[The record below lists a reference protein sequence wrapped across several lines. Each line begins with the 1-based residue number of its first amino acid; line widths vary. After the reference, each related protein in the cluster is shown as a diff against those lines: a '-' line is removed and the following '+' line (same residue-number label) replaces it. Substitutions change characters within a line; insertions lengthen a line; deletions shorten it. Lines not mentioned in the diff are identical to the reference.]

1 MTTHQT
7 SEGLILIFTD
17 IYYKNKLSSN
27 IEKNKDNTQAIVQL
41 KLAENDFR
49 LRTLMKLHFRWNL
62 QHCYVMKS
70 LLSKFQGLDHQFIKL
85 NDIDGNELILYSS
98 KGMIYIPHCIIINTI
113 DPLTDP
119 IHCYNN
125 IPISFQY
132 QNISKLAFLQSS
144 RNISDID
151 NEIACENKRQK
162 YNFKH

>member
-27 IEKNKDNTQAIVQL
+27 IEKNKDNTQAILQL
-41 KLAENDFR
+41 NLAENDFR

-85 NDIDGNELILYSS
+85 NDIDGNELIVYSS
-98 KGMIYIPHCIIINTI
+98 KGRDSY
-113 DPLTDP
+113 
-119 IHCYNN
+119 
-125 IPISFQY
+125 
-132 QNISKLAFLQSS
+132 
-144 RNISDID
+144 R
-151 NEIACENKRQK
+151 
-162 YNFKH
+162 